1 MSDWIST
8 FPGYEQVLTTA
19 KKIFGKIVQTGPVP
33 RHVGIIMDGN
43 RRYARIN
50 KIEIKEGHSL
60 GFDTM
65 ASVLE
70 LLYESGVECATVYA
84 FSIENF
90 KRSNAEVKWLMDL
103 AKLKFEQINQHADL
117 CEKYGVKIK
126 VLGNKRYMPPDVAR
140 ILRKTEELTKNNK
153 RATLNVC
160 FPYTSRDEMVNSIK
174 RVVDESTKN
183 HDLIIDESAIDRHLY
198 TSDSPPLDLL
208 IRTSGTYRLSD
219 FLLWQCVS
227 PDCSL
232 VIVDQLWPAFRPW
245 HMAKVLLNYSFNK
258 YWFGH
263 GNGYTTSNKGI
274 NLYQSSSVIDL
285 NDGKSSSGYQR
296 YADSEWPDEDES
308 EEDGEIL
315 EDIEEEEEEEES
327 SGNSSGIERERDDEV
342 DTVTS
347 SESDSNKKY

>member
-8 FPGYEQVLTTA
+8 FPGYEQLLTTA
-19 KKIFGKIVQTGPVP
+19 KKVFGKIISTGPVP

-43 RRYARIN
+43 RRYARQN

-60 GFDTM
+60 GFETM

-103 AKLKFEQINQHADL
+103 AKLKFQQINQHSDL

-126 VLGNKRYMPPDVAR
+126 ILGNKKYMPRDVAK
-140 ILRKTEELTKNNK
+140 ILKETEELTKNNK

-160 FPYTSRDEMVNSIK
+160 FPYTARDEIVQSIK
-174 RVVDESTKN
+174 AVVDESTKN
-183 HDLIIDESAIDRHLY
+183 HDLIIDESALDRHLY

-208 IRTSGTYRLSD
+208 IRTSGTFRLSD

-227 PDCSL
+227 PDCS
-232 VIVDQLWPAFRPW
+232 IVMVDKLWPAFKPW
-245 HMAKVLLNYSFNK
+245 DMAKVLLQWSFNQ
-258 YWFGH
+258 YWYGH
-263 GNGYTTSNKGI
+263 GNGYTTSTVSGI
-274 NLYQSSSVIDL
+274 QLYQSSSLIDL
-285 NDGKSSSGYQR
+285 NDTKSSSGYQR
-296 YADSEWPDEDES
+296 HAEWQDDIS
-308 EEDGEIL
+308 EEDIDAEEGEV
-315 EDIEEEEEEEES
+315 EDGQES
-327 SGNSSGIERERDDEV
+327 SGNSSVIDRDDEV

-347 SESDSNKKY
+347 SESDSSKK